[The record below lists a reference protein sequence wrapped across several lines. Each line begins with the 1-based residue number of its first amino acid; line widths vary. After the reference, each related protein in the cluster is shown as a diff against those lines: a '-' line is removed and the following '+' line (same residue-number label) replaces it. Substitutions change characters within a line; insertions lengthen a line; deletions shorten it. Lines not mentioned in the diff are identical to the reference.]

1 MPLVYP
7 SFAEN
12 YIRLAVG
19 NNPLEVF
26 QQHQSA
32 IHPFIHSIPAE
43 KAAFRYAPE
52 KWSVQ
57 EVIQHLTDTERV
69 FSYRLL
75 CIIRGETATLAP
87 FDQDQF
93 VLATRT
99 FPASWQHT
107 ILEWESVRNATGY
120 LLDCIQEQTWENQI
134 QVGDYTINARSIG
147 LMLTGHILHHKII
160 LQERYVC

>member
-1 MPLVYP
+1 MSLLYP

-12 YIRLAVG
+12 YIQLAGG

-26 QQHQSA
+26 QQHQPA
-32 IHPFIHSIPAE
+32 IHHFIQSIHAN
-43 KAAFRYAPE
+43 KASERYAPE

-93 VLATRT
+93 VLATRA
-99 FPASWQHT
+99 FPVSWQHT

-120 LLDCIQEQTWENQI
+120 LLDSIQEQTWESQI
-134 QVGDYTINARSIG
+134 GIGDYTINARSIG
-147 LMLTGHILHHKII
+147 LLLTGHILHHQII
-160 LQERYVC
+160 LQERYGC